1 MNGKTLRVIEYNLTF
16 GGNDRYVNVFGF
28 FKYKKNGNLYIIYT
42 DVDTKYEIVYYGTSH
57 EKNTNLLSMAC
68 KEEQEQEIIKEY
80 IYKVINNEP
89 LDNFDVYT
97 IEHIT
102 GIELI
107 SSNKLEVKLDI
118 IRQLENKT
126 IKKTEKEETN
136 NLENKE
142 KKKKSNNSLKII
154 LILFLVVLMGG
165 GYYYFTTIIKK
176 ETVLKKISCAKEY
189 NSNEVN
195 ATVNID
201 NTYNF
206 KENDNLEKIDSIITY
221 KFNTKDDYEKFI
233 NDGSI
238 YTYMPESTKKHIPNI
253 NNLTIQYITEV
264 FVDSSYNGPVEYE
277 EVITQNKTNEYNCSE
292 KVEK

>member
-1 MNGKTLRVIEYNLTF
+1 MNGKTLRVVEYNLTF

-28 FKYKKNGNLYIIYT
+28 FKYKKNGNLYLVYT

-57 EKNTNLLSMAC
+57 EKNDNLLSMAC
-68 KEEQEQEIIKEY
+68 KEEEQEIIKEY
-80 IYKVINNEP
+80 IYKVVNQEP
-89 LDNFDVYT
+89 LDDFDVYT

-118 IRQLENKT
+118 IRQLENLT
-126 IKKTEKEETN
+126 IKKTETSPTN
-136 NLENKE
+136 EQTKE
-142 KKKKSNNSLKII
+142 KKKKSNNSLKIL
-154 LILFLVVLMGG
+154 LILLLVILMGG
-165 GYYYFTTIIKK
+165 GYYYFTTIMKK
-176 ETVLKKISCAKEY
+176 DTVLKIINCTKEY
-189 NSNEVN
+189 NSSEVN

-201 NTYNF
+201 NTYSF
-206 KENDNLEKIDSIITY
+206 KENETLEKVDSTITY
-221 KFNTKDDYEKFI
+221 KFNTKDDYEAFI

-238 YTYMPESTKKHIPNI
+238 YTYMPESTIKHIPNI

-264 FVDSSYNGPVEYE
+264 FIDSSYNGPKQYE
-277 EVITQNKTNEYNCSE
+277 EVITENKTNEYSCSE